1 MIKNRYNILIICVL
15 IFIFL
20 IILIYTYRYLVL
32 SNNNNQIYILNQIYN
47 EVCSD
52 DENITLKPSA
62 LENFITGKK
71 FNSEVFSFENNLNG
85 KDMVISIKYNKR
97 EKLLTVI
104 KENEDGTY
112 FYSQMYKI
120 SIGFNKL
127 KFEKYGNYTENIV
140 KK

>member
-52 DENITLKPSA
+52 GENIH
-62 LENFITGKK
+62 
-71 FNSEVFSFENNLNG
+71 
-85 KDMVISIKYNKR
+85 
-97 EKLLTVI
+97 
-104 KENEDGTY
+104 
-112 FYSQMYKI
+112 
-120 SIGFNKL
+120 
-127 KFEKYGNYTENIV
+127 
-140 KK
+140 

>member
-52 DENITLKPSA
+52 DENITLNPSA

-104 KENEDGTY
+104 K
-112 FYSQMYKI
+112 
-120 SIGFNKL
+120 
-127 KFEKYGNYTENIV
+127 
-140 KK
+140 